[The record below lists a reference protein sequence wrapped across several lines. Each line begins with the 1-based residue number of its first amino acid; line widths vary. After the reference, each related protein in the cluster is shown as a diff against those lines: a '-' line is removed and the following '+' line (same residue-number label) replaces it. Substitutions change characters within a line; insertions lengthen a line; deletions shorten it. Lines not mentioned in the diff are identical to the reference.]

1 VEEKVAEEC
10 VQLVDFEEEGLCEEA
25 SENEHVEDNTGKEL
39 VQLVDFEE
47 EG

>member
-1 VEEKVAEEC
+1 
-10 VQLVDFEEEGLCEEA
+10 L
-25 SENEHVEDNTGKEL
+25 ENEHVEDNDVEEL